1 MNKKIAT
8 NFLYQAM
15 YQVTLIV
22 LPIVTIPIISHA
34 LGADGLGL
42 WNYVSSIV
50 SYFTLVAGLGLANYG
65 VREIAIVK
73 KSKELLSKKFFEL
86 QIFNAFFS
94 LGTFIVYLIMIL
106 FLPNK
111 DLYLAQSFVVLGA
124 LFDISWFFAGIEDFK
139 KISLLNVFIKV
150 VSFVCILLFVKNRSD
165 LFLYVLIQ
173 SLSTFFSQLGLW
185 LFLPKKV
192 SWYAVSVRESWG
204 HFRPALEFFI
214 AKVGATIFSSIT
226 KTILGML
233 TTMTFVGIY
242 SNSLTLVFMSGSI
255 VGALNTVMIPHMSKL
270 VDSNEPAK
278 MTKILERTIHLQL
291 YFTIAIMFGI
301 IAINGKMIGWFYG
314 SEFYSMVNTVPLLS
328 ISVVL
333 QSLYNGIATQYLI
346 PKGDMKSYNL
356 SILYGAILSAVL
368 DILLIPFIGI
378 YGAILGNIFGQLLIC
393 AMRIIPLKKETG
405 FQFNYIWIGKYI
417 AAGVIMLGL
426 INRLTENLPTSAKTT
441 LIQVSIGIISYFII
455 TIIFRVNPLIS
466 EIRKK

>member
-173 SLSTFFSQLGLW
+173 SLSTFFLNLDCGFFYLKKFLGTQLVFVNHG
-185 LFLPKKV
+185 
-192 SWYAVSVRESWG
+192 G
-204 HFRPALEFFI
+204 
-214 AKVGATIFSSIT
+214 IFDQH
-226 KTILGML
+226 L
-233 TTMTFVGIY
+233 
-242 SNSLTLVFMSGSI
+242 NSL
-255 VGALNTVMIPHMSKL
+255 
-270 VDSNEPAK
+270 
-278 MTKILERTIHLQL
+278 
-291 YFTIAIMFGI
+291 
-301 IAINGKMIGWFYG
+301 
-314 SEFYSMVNTVPLLS
+314 
-328 ISVVL
+328 
-333 QSLYNGIATQYLI
+333 
-346 PKGDMKSYNL
+346 
-356 SILYGAILSAVL
+356 
-368 DILLIPFIGI
+368 
-378 YGAILGNIFGQLLIC
+378 
-393 AMRIIPLKKETG
+393 
-405 FQFNYIWIGKYI
+405 
-417 AAGVIMLGL
+417 
-426 INRLTENLPTSAKTT
+426 
-441 LIQVSIGIISYFII
+441 
-455 TIIFRVNPLIS
+455 
-466 EIRKK
+466 